1 MSDDLSLPQSEREM
15 YTYESRICELTKDK
29 AHLEK
34 IVESQS
40 DEIFRLVKQ
49 VVALREM
56 RDMARREICMISC
69 GKGGRSSSVSP
80 DAIEEAKRRGWD
92 CFDEENTP

>member
-1 MSDDLSLPQSEREM
+1 MSDDLSLPQSEREIH
-15 YTYESRICELTKDK
+15 TYESRICELTKDK

-56 RDMARREICMISC
+56 RDMVRREICMISG

-92 CFDEENTP
+92 CFKEDTP